1 MHNADLCDTLGNLVH
16 RGTNLCKKYCGGSIP
31 DVPAPPSSP
40 IDFDKV
46 RETYQAKMDNFELEG
61 GAAIAMQAFRDV
73 NGYLTE
79 EAPWLK
85 KGDEFAEERKI
96 VVRATLEAIYALAH
110 LLLPF
115 IPAGATKIFEKL
127 NTSPT
132 FIADID
138 ADLRNLE
145 AGAKVEI
152 GDVLFKKV
160 RIFFTPL
167 SFACEHSSLCLSIY
181 RFPFTL
187 LFNVLQLYIDSY
199 FQSVLNPHRYFLRSC
214 PTQS

>member
-1 MHNADLCDTLGNLVH
+1 
-16 RGTNLCKKYCGGSIP
+16 
-31 DVPAPPSSP
+31 
-40 IDFDKV
+40 
-46 RETYQAKMDNFELEG
+46 MDNFELEG

-85 KGDEFAEERKI
+85 KGDEFEEERKI

-160 RIFFTPL
+160 RILTPL
-167 SFACEHSSLCLSIY
+167 SFACEHSSLRLSILAI
-181 RFPFTL
+181 P
-187 LFNVLQLYIDSY
+187 
-199 FQSVLNPHRYFLRSC
+199 YFLIVAFLC
-214 PTQS
+214 NIIVH